1 MKIIELKE
9 NEPLE
14 VIKVTKRIT
23 LPACF
28 YKDDE
33 TKTKEFEKVKM
44 RIFTDGEIAKETK
57 ETFHNINECYIGRTK
72 YQGAVDTLRTKN
84 LYFKNHSFVIVYLIA
99 EEYMTIGNVAG
110 CFDVI
115 KDISIYL
122 ENKKDKKALKSAK
135 RIIKEIANLN
145 KGIDYSSLLG
155 MFFSESKKSVEFETE
170 EISKNVYS
178 LKKTK

>member
-57 ETFHNINECYIGRTK
+57 ETFHNINECYIG
-72 YQGAVDTLRTKN
+72 RTKN

-155 MFFSESKKSVEFETE
+155 MFVSESKKSVEFETE

>member
-33 TKTKEFEKVKM
+33 TKTKDFEKVKM

-57 ETFHNINECYIGRTK
+57 ETFHNINECYIG
-72 YQGAVDTLRTKN
+72 RTKN

-155 MFFSESKKSVEFETE
+155 MLVSESKKSVEFETE

>member
-33 TKTKEFEKVKM
+33 TKTKDFEKVKM

-72 YQGAVDTLRTKN
+72 N

-110 CFDVI
+110 LFDVI

-122 ENKKDKKALKSAK
+122 ENKKDKKALKDAK

-155 MFFSESKKSVEFETE
+155 MLASESKKSVEFETE

>member
-28 YKDDE
+28 YKDVE

-57 ETFHNINECYIGRTK
+57 ETFHNINECYIG
-72 YQGAVDTLRTKN
+72 RTKN

-155 MFFSESKKSVEFETE
+155 MLVSESKKSVEFETE

>member
-57 ETFHNINECYIGRTK
+57 ETFHNINECYIG
-72 YQGAVDTLRTKN
+72 RTKN

-155 MFFSESKKSVEFETE
+155 MLVYESKKSVEFETE

>member
-1 MKIIELKE
+1 MMIIELKE

-33 TKTKEFEKVKM
+33 TKTKDFEKVKM

-57 ETFHNINECYIGRTK
+57 ETFHNINECYIG
-72 YQGAVDTLRTKN
+72 RTKN

-135 RIIKEIANLN
+135 IIIKEIANLN

-155 MFFSESKKSVEFETE
+155 MLVSESKKSVEFETE

>member
-57 ETFHNINECYIGRTK
+57 ETFHNINECYIG
-72 YQGAVDTLRTKN
+72 RTKN

-155 MFFSESKKSVEFETE
+155 MLVSESKKSVEFETE
-170 EISKNVYS
+170 EITKNVYS

>member
-57 ETFHNINECYIGRTK
+57 ETFHNINECYIG
-72 YQGAVDTLRTKN
+72 RTKN

-155 MFFSESKKSVEFETE
+155 MLVSESKKSVEFETE

>member
-1 MKIIELKE
+1 M
-9 NEPLE
+9 
-14 VIKVTKRIT
+14 
-23 LPACF
+23 PACF
-28 YKDDE
+28 YSGDD
-33 TKTKEFEKVKM
+33 TK
-44 RIFTDGEIAKETK
+44 TK

-99 EEYMTIGNVAG
+99 EECMTIGRG
-110 CFDVI
+110 EGLFDVI
-115 KDISIYL
+115 KDISI
-122 ENKKDKKALKSAK
+122 KKDKKALKSAK

-145 KGIDYSSLLG
+145 KGIDYSSILG
-155 MFFSESKKSVEFETE
+155 MFVSESKKSVEFETE